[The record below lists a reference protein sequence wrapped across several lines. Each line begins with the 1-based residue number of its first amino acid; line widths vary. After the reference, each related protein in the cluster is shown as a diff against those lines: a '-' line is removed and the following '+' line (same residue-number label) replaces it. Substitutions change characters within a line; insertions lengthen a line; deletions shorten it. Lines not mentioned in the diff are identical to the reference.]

1 MFRIRESPHS
11 SRTFGAVC
19 ARPPSSFCQPLIGW
33 RGGRRRLETKRVDR
47 IGCHPSSV
55 RSFVRSVIADRRTD
69 GSHRVISPHHIS
81 CSCIHP
87 SSPIHPFFPAIYRT
101 FEPIIIISQGGEGGE
116 GETGLAYARSLFRR
130 KINSTPS
137 FDASQEWKSI
147 IITAD
152 AAAVFSVVAAFC
164 NHSWLLLVRARAMS
178 PNHDFIVRVQTS
190 VAAVGARARRACV
203 PPAHGIEGEGGRR
216 CGRVTIERSFD
227 VMAPPPF
234 LPRKLRL
241 YCA

>member
-1 MFRIRESPHS
+1 MLYLLITFPVPASIHPVQSIHS
-11 SRTFGAVC
+11 SPRYIE
-19 ARPPSSFCQPLIGW
+19 PS
-33 RGGRRRLETKRVDR
+33 K
-47 IGCHPSSV
+47 
-55 RSFVRSVIADRRTD
+55 
-69 GSHRVISPHHIS
+69 
-81 CSCIHP
+81 
-87 SSPIHPFFPAIYRT
+87 
-101 FEPIIIISQGGEGGE
+101 FEPIIIISQRGEGGE

-147 IITAD
+147 IITA
-152 AAAVFSVVAAFC
+152 APPPPSSLSWPRFAITLGCCSFAHARCHLITISLFAFRLR
-164 NHSWLLLVRARAMS
+164 WRWVR
-178 PNHDFIVRVQTS
+178 T
-190 VAAVGARARRACV
+190 RARRACV

>member
-1 MFRIRESPHS
+1 MLCAR
-11 SRTFGAVC
+11 

-47 IGCHPSSV
+47 IGCHSSSV
-55 RSFVRSVIADRRTD
+55 LRRRVVRPLSARSIIAAEGTNERRH
-69 GSHRVISPHHIS
+69 HRVISPHHIS

-101 FEPIIIISQGGEGGE
+101 FEVRTYHHHQSARGRGDWVSLCAISVPSQNKLNSFFRRFSRVEIYVLSSPPPPPSSSLSWPRFAITLGCCSF
-116 GETGLAYARSLFRR
+116 AHARCHLITISLF
-130 KINSTPS
+130 
-137 FDASQEWKSI
+137 
-147 IITAD
+147 
-152 AAAVFSVVAAFC
+152 AFRLR
-164 NHSWLLLVRARAMS
+164 WRWVR
-178 PNHDFIVRVQTS
+178 T
-190 VAAVGARARRACV
+190 RARRACV